1 MLTNIP
7 QAIVSASTLEALLAI
22 AVSLVLALA
31 IAWVYQRT
39 HRGLSY
45 SQSFVFTL
53 ILLAILASL
62 TMLIIQN
69 SLARAFAL
77 LGAFTIIRFRTAI
90 KDTKDVAFIF
100 WSLISGMAVGTGN
113 YGLAAVGTTAI
124 AAIVMVLSKLR
135 FGSLRNYDH
144 ILSFSVATDAP
155 DQEAYKG
162 VFQRYL
168 KSNVLLNVNAR
179 QEGKRLEFTHNIKLY
194 DDSKADAF
202 IKELEA
208 VPGVNNSNL
217 FIAKDD
223 IEY

>member
-7 QAIVSASTLEALLAI
+7 ESLSRAAAIDALIAI
-22 AVSLVLALA
+22 AATFVFALA
-31 IAWVYQRT
+31 IAWVYKRT
-39 HRGLSY
+39 HQGLSY

-53 ILLAILASL
+53 ILLAILSAL

-90 KDTKDVAFIF
+90 KDTKDVSFIF
-100 WSLISGMAVGTGN
+100 WSLITGMAVGTGN
-113 YGLAAVGTTAI
+113 YGLAAVGT
-124 AAIVMVLSKLR
+124 AAISLVIFGLSRFR

-144 ILSFSVATDAP
+144 ILSFTVATDTP
-155 DQEAYKG
+155 DQEAYKE
-162 VFQRYL
+162 VFRKYL
-168 KSNVLLNVNAR
+168 KSSVLLNVNAR
-179 QEGKRLEFTHNIKLY
+179 QEGKKLEFTYNIKLD
-194 DDSKADAF
+194 DDSQADAF
-202 IKELEA
+202 IKELEIL
-208 VPGVNNSNL
+208 PGVNNSNL

>member
-1 MLTNIP
+1 MITNIP
-7 QAIVSASTLEALLAI
+7 QSLSRAATLDAFLAIV
-22 AVSLVLALA
+22 VSLALA
-31 IAWVYQRT
+31 LVIAWIYKRT
-39 HRGLSY
+39 HQGLSY

-69 SLARAFAL
+69 SLVRAFAL

-90 KDTKDVAFIF
+90 KDTKDVSFIF
-100 WSLISGMAVGTGN
+100 WSLITGMAVGTAN
-113 YGLAAVGTTAI
+113 YGLAAVGTVTI
-124 AAIVMVLSKLR
+124 ALIILGLSRIR

-144 ILSFSVATDAP
+144 ILNFTVATDAP
-155 DQEAYKG
+155 DQEAYKA
-162 VFQRYL
+162 VFHKYL
-168 KSNVLLNVNAR
+168 KSSVLLNVNAR
-179 QEGKRLEFTHNIKLY
+179 QEGKKLEFTYNIKLH

-208 VPGVNNSNL
+208 LTGVANSNL